1 MDTLGLVITADVHS
15 ASVQDRDGALDLL
28 MRAKQKTPTL
38 QRFFADQGYC
48 GNLQNKCF
56 LKTGC
61 LFTIAKKDANAE
73 GFQVIPKRWIV
84 ERTFAWLSNFRRMSK
99 DYEHSPFT
107 SKTNIFFNM
116 TTVMLRKLAHS

>member
-1 MDTLGLVITADVHS
+1 VDTLGLIITADVHS
-15 ASVQDRDGALDLL
+15 ASIQDRDGALDLL
-28 MRAKQKTPTL
+28 VKAKQKTPTL

-48 GNLQNKCF
+48 GDLKNKCL

-61 LFTIAKKDANAE
+61 LFTIAKKAVDVE

-99 DYEHSPFT
+99 DYEHSPST

-116 TTVMLRKLAHS
+116 ITSMLTKLAT